1 MVPGSRGSGWLSE
14 RAATT
19 ISAPSVANARA
30 MSLPIPRELP
40 VTIATF
46 PASVISH
53 LSGKKHEDCHH
64 RWTQPYTD
72 VGCVSKFIYGG
83 NPVRWQQLPK
93 PRSKNPD

>member
-19 ISAPSVANARA
+19 ITRPTAANASA

-53 LSGKKHEDCHH
+53 LSGKNHQDRHH
-64 RWTQPYTD
+64 RWTYPYTD
-72 VGCVSKFIYGG
+72 DGCLSMFNYGG
-83 NPVRWQQLPK
+83 NPVRLQQLPR
-93 PRSKNPD
+93 PQSRNPD

>member
-19 ISAPSVANARA
+19 ISAPAPANARA

-53 LSGKKHEDCHH
+53 LLAKVIRPATTNGQRCEQ
-64 RWTQPYTD
+64 T
-72 VGCVSKFIYGG
+72 
-83 NPVRWQQLPK
+83 
-93 PRSKNPD
+93 RSVYLRSSVPEILSDRRNALDLDQEIRI